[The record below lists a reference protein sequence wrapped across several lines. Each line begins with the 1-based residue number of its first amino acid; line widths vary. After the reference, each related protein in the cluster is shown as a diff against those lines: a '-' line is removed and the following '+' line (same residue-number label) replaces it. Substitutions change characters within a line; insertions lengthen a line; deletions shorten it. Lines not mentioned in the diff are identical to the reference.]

1 MARASFAWSGD
12 LTEEE
17 VRRILREGDPEERA
31 RLIGRIVSEAPFEE
45 IWRYVSPADIAA
57 NWPVVRR
64 YIWPPD
70 LREVWEWGL
79 RVWGYEVVADAPSG
93 EDA

>member
-1 MARASFAWSGD
+1 MPRASFAWSGD

-17 VRRILREGDPEERA
+17 IRRILREGDPEERA

-45 IWRYVSPADIAA
+45 IWRYFTPTEIAA

-70 LREVWEWGL
+70 LREIWEWGL
-79 RVWGYEVVADAPSG
+79 RVWGYEVASDAPSG
-93 EDA
+93 EGA